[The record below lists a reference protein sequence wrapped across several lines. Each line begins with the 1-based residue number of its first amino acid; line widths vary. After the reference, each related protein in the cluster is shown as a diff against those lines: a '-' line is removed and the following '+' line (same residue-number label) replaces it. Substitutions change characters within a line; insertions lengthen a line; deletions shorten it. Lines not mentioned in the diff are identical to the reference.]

1 MADAAART
9 EEDQLR
15 MKFRSL
21 SFTAPKRQQK
31 LDSVPQNDKDHADRR
46 SYEMW
51 KRLNPGY
58 FETPFT
64 TSTREA
70 TVYNDKDFANVNK
83 ETFRRR
89 DRHTEYVEYAVRD
102 KALART
108 GA

>member
-1 MADAAART
+1 MGDAVTRG
-9 EEDQLR
+9 EEEQLR

-21 SFTAPKRQQK
+21 TFTAPKRQQRF
-31 LDSVPQNDKDHADRR
+31 DGVVQDDKDSQNHR
-46 SYEMW
+46 SYDMW

-58 FETPFT
+58 FDSDYT

-70 TVYNDKDFANVNK
+70 TTCDVRDFQGVNK

-102 KALART
+102 KALARK
-108 GA
+108 GS